1 MANIKK
7 GFDYFCFPTDFFLNH
22 HVKRLRRLC
31 GNDGVLVYIYLLS
44 EAYRVEGYA
53 LKFCEEL
60 VLDTAEIFHLE
71 EAEVE
76 HIIDTCCQVKLFD
89 GRIYRKYAVLTSA
102 EIQEDYMTICRKLG
116 RKNVHIVE
124 ELLLLDE
131 NGRAKLIED
140 KHPLNQANN
149 NKPKEKVIVNG
160 DFKTSGICPQRK
172 EMKGKEKKRN
182 EMKPLPSVPSPDSRR
197 GEGNNRPGGRLAEE
211 IRFAGTDAKRRET
224 DHQLTAFPRS
234 ADGIPPDG

>member
-7 GFDYFCFPTDFFLNH
+7 GFDYFCFPTDFFLNY

-44 EAYRVEGYA
+44 EVYRVEGYA
-53 LKFCEEL
+53 LKCCEEL

-76 HIIDTCCQVKLFD
+76 RIIDTCCQVKLFD

-102 EIQEDYMTICRKLG
+102 EIQEDYMAICRKIG
-116 RKNVHIVE
+116 RKSAHIAE

-131 NGRAKLIED
+131 NGRAKLTET
-140 KHPLNQANN
+140 KPSQEQADNS
-149 NKPKEKVIVNG
+149 KSKDQVIVNC
-160 DFKTSGICPQRK
+160 DSKTPGICPQRK

-182 EMKPLPSVPSPDSRR
+182 EIKPLPSVPSPDSRR
-197 GEGNNRPGGRLAEE
+197 GEGYNRPGGRLAEE
-211 IRFAGTDAKRRET
+211 IRFAGTDVKRRKT
-224 DHQLTAFPRS
+224 AHQLTTCPPS